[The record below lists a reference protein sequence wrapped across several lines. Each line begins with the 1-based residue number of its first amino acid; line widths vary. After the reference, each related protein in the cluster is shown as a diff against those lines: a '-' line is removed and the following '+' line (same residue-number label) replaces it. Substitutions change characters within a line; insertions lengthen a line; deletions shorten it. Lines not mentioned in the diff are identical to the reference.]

1 MPAIFE
7 PDLGT
12 RMRGTMQYKEFLEH
26 IYARYS
32 GNVKLELGRMQ
43 GLLEDL
49 DSPQKTMGG
58 FHVAGTNGKGSIC
71 ASLEALCLAHEIDP
85 GLNTSPHLINYTE
98 RFRIGGK
105 EADIQEIL
113 PLFHEFEELFNKWE
127 ASFFE
132 ITTAIAFMLFARAK
146 VDLAIMEVGLGGR
159 LDATNL
165 FVPDVAAIS
174 TIGLDHIKT
183 LGGSVE
189 IIAAEK
195 AGIIKEGIPLV
206 LGDIEESP
214 LQIILEVAAKK
225 HAPVYIINRD
235 WQVSVVSDGT
245 AGVCFD
251 YQFGDLKIDGIKA
264 NLMGEH
270 QAANLGQAITAFVLY
285 ARKTGIEIHPDK
297 IRGALSRV
305 VWAGR
310 MQVLRLKPTVI
321 VDGAHNV
328 HGVRALMKTLEKV
341 YPGRKLSFVLSIL
354 ADKDY
359 SEMLRLICEKAAKVY
374 VAQNKSDRAASA
386 DEMRSAVAAHD
397 VETQAY
403 QDVAEAYH
411 AALEDADED
420 GVIVAGGSLYTV
432 GEVIS
437 ADINHA

>member
-1 MPAIFE
+1 
-7 PDLGT
+7 
-12 RMRGTMQYKEFLEH
+12 MQYKEFLDH

-32 GNVKLELGRMQ
+32 GNVKLELDRME
-43 GLLEDL
+43 GLLKDL
-49 DSPQKTMGG
+49 GSPQQELNG

-71 ASLEALCLAHEIDP
+71 AALEALCLAHGLYP

-98 RFRIGGK
+98 RFRINGK
-105 EADIQEIL
+105 EVDIEDIL
-113 PLFHEFEELFNKWE
+113 PLFLKYEEQFNRWG

-132 ITTAIAFMLFARAK
+132 ITTAIAFMLFAQAK
-146 VDLAIMEVGLGGR
+146 VNPAIIEVGLGGR

-183 LGGSVE
+183 LGGSLE

-214 LQIILEVAAKK
+214 RQVILAVAAQK
-225 HAPVYIINRD
+225 HAPVYRINKD
-235 WQVSVVSDGT
+235 WQVKVVSDGT

-251 YQFGDLKIDGIKA
+251 YAFDDLKIDGIKA

-270 QAANLGQAITAFVLY
+270 QAANLGQSITAFVLY
-285 ARKTGIEIHPDK
+285 AKKYGIEIEPDK
-297 IRGALSRV
+297 IRAALSKV
-305 VWAGR
+305 AWAGR
-310 MQVLRLKPTVI
+310 MQVLRLNPTVI

-328 HGVRALMKTLEKV
+328 HGVKALMKTLDKV
-341 YPGRKLSFVLSIL
+341 YPDRKLSFVVSIL

-359 SEMLRLICEKAAKVY
+359 PEMLRLICTKASKVY
-374 VAQNKSDRAASA
+374 VAQNKSDRAATA
-386 DEMRSAVAAHD
+386 EKLRAAAAVHN

-411 AALEDADED
+411 AALQEAGED

-432 GEVIS
+432 GEVILAS
-437 ADINHA
+437 IHDA